1 MCAVMWRD
9 FHEQPHWLDTDM
21 SDLDMMARPLQT
33 WSWEEDEAKRRT
45 QHQAEDHS
53 GKFRQGEDQSIPE
66 GNIITNDVK
75 GSRFAEVS
83 FQPSSI
89 GEKAIKVHDVSF
101 QSIMK
106 CDVDICQGVERGHR
120 VSRWHHVPRGRHV
133 RDDGVD

>member
-1 MCAVMWRD
+1 MPQC
-9 FHEQPHWLDTDM
+9 
-21 SDLDMMARPLQT
+21 
-33 WSWEEDEAKRRT
+33 KRT
-45 QHQAEDHS
+45 QHRAEDYR

-75 GSRFAEVS
+75 GSRCAEVS

-101 QSIMK
+101 QSTMK

-120 VSRWHHVPRGRHV
+120 VSRWRHVPRDRHA

>member
-1 MCAVMWRD
+1 MTTHKSVSSGTA
-9 FHEQPHWLDTDM
+9 TK
-21 SDLDMMARPLQT
+21 S
-33 WSWEEDEAKRRT
+33 EDSSFLYRHRGTRECVKRQGGVVPQCERT
-45 QHQAEDHS
+45 QHRAEDHR

-75 GSRFAEVS
+75 GSRCAEVS

-120 VSRWHHVPRGRHV
+120 VSRWHHVPRDRHV